1 MEALAGEFEGVDE
14 EDPRQAARLMRKL
27 YDATGMKLGAGVE
40 EAIRRMESGEDPD
53 KIEKDVESVLPK
65 ERWRRFS
72 DLLIYHGREVC
83 KARKADH
90 ERCAILNLCP
100 SNTI

>member
-1 MEALAGEFEGVDE
+1 
-14 EDPRQAARLMRKL
+14 
-27 YDATGMKLGAGVE
+27 
-40 EAIRRMESGEDPD
+40 
-53 KIEKDVESVLPK
+53 VLPK

-90 ERCAILNLCP
+90 ERCAVFNLCP
-100 SNTI
+100 SNSL